1 MTGIVLGAVGCAQS
15 VETVKTDDYVEFTQ
29 DVKTEE
35 TLAESAKVEKESE
48 TEQVQQQIQG
58 NKALAE
64 GNIMRASVHDPS
76 IFREVDENGNVMYY
90 VFGTHITTAKSENL
104 VDWTVFTNGY
114 QRQNNTHYGD
124 LSANLSESF
133 AWAGENDSDC
143 KNGGVYVDDDG
154 VAHIQVKKPSS
165 TRKYV
170 CPKCGLSVRATKA
183 VRIACVDCGN
193 TPLEEADSKKAKTSS
208 SS

>member
-1 MTGIVLGAVGCAQS
+1 
-15 VETVKTDDYVEFTQ
+15 VETMNWNDELRLYRK
-29 DVKTEE
+29 
-35 TLAESAKVEKESE
+35 
-48 TEQVQQQIQG
+48 
-58 NKALAE
+58 
-64 GNIMRASVHDPS
+64 PS
-76 IFREVDENGNVMYY
+76 F
-90 VFGTHITTAKSENL
+90 
-104 VDWTVFTNGY
+104 
-114 QRQNNTHYGD
+114 
-124 LSANLSESF
+124 
-133 AWAGENDSDC
+133 DSDC